1 MNSSAPNHPDRRT
14 LDYAARTDSASAAY
28 HSTLLGRIDSRCLQ
42 NPAAPVISAIILVA
56 LLIIP
61 SVQSSVRI
69 RKVDKSAYREGGER
83 HQTALG
89 RWLPTAAVLG
99 DGSTD
104 PYGTGHWFPTPPFV
118 LMCLVPLSKL
128 GYLPAGIIWAVL
140 KSGGFIF
147 AMALLLRT
155 LREQEIRIP
164 LGVLIAAGIF
174 GIRPIISDLQH
185 ANLNIFMMIWV
196 ALTWTC
202 FLRNK
207 DLLAGAFIALAIVTK
222 VTPALLLVY
231 FLYKRQ
237 WKVALGAAIGL
248 ALVFLII
255 PSLYLGFARNIELH
269 RNWYHMLAEPYARHG
284 WATIEIANQSLYGVL
299 LRILSNAGLLSIEH
313 MTVNQAMEIGMEDMA
328 RPVTALGN
336 LIRPCITIG
345 VLGSLAWFCRHRV
358 QRRADVRIWLEFA
371 LVLVAMLLMGER
383 TWKHHA
389 TTLPIVYLAVWYVLT
404 CLPWSPRFRA
414 GCVAALAV
422 QFAFLVAGGE
432 GFLGD
437 RLAERMLDGGIF
449 CWGLL
454 ICGLQI
460 AVMLVASQR
469 AAQRL
474 S

>member
-1 MNSSAPNHPDRRT
+1 MNKSPPTT
-14 LDYAARTDSASAAY
+14 LNYASQRDQYPPAY
-28 HSTLLGRIDSRCLQ
+28 RQTLLGQIDARILHY
-42 NPAAPVISAIILVA
+42 PAAPLIAAIVLAA
-56 LLIIP
+56 LLIVP

-89 RWLPTAAVLG
+89 RWLPTAAVLS
-99 DGSTD
+99 DASAD

-118 LMCLVPLSKL
+118 LMLLVPLSKL
-128 GYLPAGIIWAVL
+128 GFLSAGIIWAVL
-140 KSGGFIF
+140 KTGGFTL
-147 AMALLLRT
+147 AMAFLLRT
-155 LREQEIRIP
+155 LREQGIRIP

-174 GIRPIISDLQH
+174 GLRPIISDLQH

-196 ALTWTC
+196 ALAWAC
-202 FLRNK
+202 FLRGQ
-207 DLLAGAFIALAIVTK
+207 DLLAGTFIALAIVTK

-237 WKVALGAAIGL
+237 WKICLGAAIGL

-255 PSLYLGFARNIELH
+255 PGLYVGFARNIELH
-269 RNWYHMLAEPYARHG
+269 RNWYHMLAEPFARHG

-313 MTVNQAMEIGMEDMA
+313 MSINQAMEIGMEEMA

-345 VLGSLAWFCRHRV
+345 VLGSLAWLCRHRI
-358 QRRADVRIWLEFA
+358 QRRADIRVWLEFS
-371 LVLVAMLLMGER
+371 LVLVAKLLMGER

-437 RLAERMLDGGIF
+437 RLAERMLDGGVF

-454 ICGLQI
+454 ICGIQI
-460 AVMLVASQR
+460 AVMLVATQR
-469 AAQRL
+469 AALR
-474 S
+474 

>member
-1 MNSSAPNHPDRRT
+1 MNNSPPT
-14 LDYAARTDSASAAY
+14 PLDYAAPRDPYPPAFRQ
-28 HSTLLGRIDSRCLQ
+28 TLLGQIDARFLQ
-42 NPAAPVISAIILVA
+42 HPAAPIIAAIILA
-56 LLIIP
+56 AILIVP

-89 RWLPTAAVLG
+89 RWLPTAQVLS
-99 DGSTD
+99 DGSAD

-118 LMCLVPLSKL
+118 LMLLVPLSKL
-128 GYLPAGIIWAVL
+128 GFLPAGIIWAVL
-140 KSGGFIF
+140 KASGFTL
-147 AMALLLRT
+147 AMAFLLRT
-155 LREQEIRIP
+155 LREQGIRIP

-196 ALTWTC
+196 ALAWAY
-202 FLRNK
+202 FLSGK
-207 DLLAGAFIALAIVTK
+207 DLLAGAFVALAIVTK

-237 WKVALGAAIGL
+237 WKVCFGTAIGL
-248 ALVFLII
+248 ALVFLVI
-255 PSLYLGFARNIELH
+255 PSLYVGFSKNIELH

-299 LRILSNAGLLSIEH
+299 LRILSNAGLLTIEH
-313 MTVNQAMEIGMEDMA
+313 MSVNQAMEIGMEDMA

-336 LIRPCITIG
+336 LIRPCITVG
-345 VLGSLAWFCRHRV
+345 VIGSLAWLCRHRI
-358 QRRADVRIWLEFA
+358 QRRADIRIWLEFA

-404 CLPWSPRFRA
+404 CLPWPPRFRA

-437 RLAERMLDGGIF
+437 RLAERMLDGGVF

-454 ICGLQI
+454 ISGIQI

-469 AAQRL
+469 AAMR
-474 S
+474 